1 MKNKIAILII
11 TGAIGVLLGILTSQF
26 IPRTPKNCAVIGQQ
40 YLEMAK
46 RQYNV
51 TNYGS
56 DQWNQLIERETTLT
70 NLCYEKLEFEKSKG
84 GEKE

>member
-1 MKNKIAILII
+1 MKNKTLILII
-11 TGAIGVLLGILTSQF
+11 TGAIGVLLGILTNQF

-46 RQYNV
+46 GQYNV
-51 TNYGS
+51 TDYGS
-56 DQWNQLIERETTLT
+56 DRWNQLIERETALT
-70 NLCYEKLEFEKSKG
+70 NLCYEKLEFETPKG